1 MASATKSSTVVGVF
15 ENHHDADRAVA
26 ELRGAGFS
34 NSQIGVVGHDKNGGT
49 TTDKGTKVEEGAI
62 VGAAVG
68 AGAGGLIGLGILAG
82 LIPAI
87 GPVIAGGALAALLAN
102 AAGGAAIAGLVGTLV
117 GLGVPEDD
125 AKYYDTVP
133 VRTHGRHGPRRRP
146 AGRRH
151 RHPPPPQRLR
161 PQHRRQPGDGGRVTL
176 LSARENRVRGAR
188 FSRLV
193 TARGRSVFLPI
204 LSGSGGTRTRTL
216 FSTGF

>member
-1 MASATKSSTVVGVF
+1 MASVTKNSTVVGVF

-26 ELRGAGFS
+26 ELRSSGFS
-34 NSQIGVVGHDKNGGT
+34 NSQIGVVGHDKKGGT
-49 TTDKGTKVEEGAI
+49 TADKGTKVEEGAI

-125 AKYYDTVP
+125 AKYYDTEFRSG
-133 VRTHGRHGPRRRP
+133 RTVVTVHAEGRP
-146 AGRRH
+146 ADALAILRRHNGYDRSAGGRRA
-151 RHPPPPQRLR
+151 PAA
-161 PQHRRQPGDGGRVTL
+161 V
-176 LSARENRVRGAR
+176 
-188 FSRLV
+188 
-193 TARGRSVFLPI
+193 
-204 LSGSGGTRTRTL
+204 
-216 FSTGF
+216 